1 MTKNKKLA
9 TGDMLVYCPAD
20 LQEKHHDVGVVYEIE
35 KININNK
42 IEIKRYKILWNRS
55 KLYDVYSHNTLVR
68 KIQENLIYIINETK

>member
-9 TGDMLVYCPAD
+9 IGDILVYCPTD

-55 KLYDVYSHNTLVR
+55 KRYDVYSHKPLMR